1 MRETARSFH
10 LFGQA
15 ADASNVPMVL
25 VDVVARDQPIVH
37 CNTAFCTFT
46 GYGREE
52 VVGRNCRFLQGQDL
66 DQPGCRQLSE
76 SIAEGRQARILL
88 RNYKRDGSLFY
99 NELSIA
105 PLVGDTGRVTHF
117 FGVLRDISE
126 HVSIEEQ
133 LRELASTDPLTG
145 LLNRR
150 RFEGL
155 VSQEILRARRY
166 AHPLV
171 ALMLDLD
178 LFKDINDAHGH
189 GCGDAVLVNM
199 AACLSRSLRIQDICA
214 RVGGEE
220 FAAML
225 PETGIAAGLEVA
237 ERLRRVVEAMRTPWD
252 GREIAVTTSV
262 GVTQITDGDA
272 GYTSLLDRADAA
284 LYASKQ
290 RGRNRVTVA

>member
-1 MRETARSFH
+1 MASARSFH
-10 LFGQA
+10 LFGRA

-25 VDVVARDQPIVH
+25 VDVGQRDHPVVY
-37 CNTAFCTFT
+37 CNEAFCRFT
-46 GYGREE
+46 GYALRE
-52 VVGRNCRFLQGQDL
+52 VIGRNCRFLQGADL
-66 DQPGCRQLSE
+66 EQPGRRQL
-76 SIAEGRQARILL
+76 AEAVAQGRATRIVM

-105 PLVGDTGRVTHF
+105 PLAEEDGRITHY

-126 HVSIEEQ
+126 QIAIEEQ

-145 LLNRR
+145 MLNRR

-155 VSQEILRARRY
+155 VNQEILRSHRY
-166 AHPLV
+166 ARPMV

-178 LFKDINDAHGH
+178 HFKRINDACGH
-189 GCGDAVLVNM
+189 ACGDAVLM
-199 AACLSRSLRIQDICA
+199 GFAACIARGLRIHDICA

-225 PETGIAAGLEVA
+225 PETPIAAGLDVA
-237 ERLRRVVEAMRTPWD
+237 ERLRRAVEAMRIPWD
-252 GREIAVTTSV
+252 GQEIAVTTSI
-262 GVTQITDGDA
+262 GITQLTDWDD
-272 GYTSLLDRADAA
+272 GYGSLIERADAA

-290 RGRNRVTVA
+290 SGRNRVTVA